1 MTRVEPYRLSPLELS
16 CGLVFGIDGAK
27 PPVPRLPRELTPVQA
42 LEESIRPA
50 LQRPPCLVSF
60 SGGRDSSSVLAVAAG
75 LARREGLE
83 PPIPATN
90 RFLGS
95 ENADERAWQEEV
107 VAHLGLEDWVTLDF
121 TDELDCVGPVA
132 TKVLRR
138 HGLLWPFNAFFHQ
151 PLLAEASGGSLLTG
165 AGGDEVLSPSSWTR
179 AHAVLTGQVVPEP
192 RDVLRVGFALSPGP
206 IRRRVIARRMPA
218 DALQWLHEPVQHH
231 VISLWAAEL
240 AGEPVRWPARFRWW
254 RRLRYVRVSL
264 ESLGL
269 LAADENVQ
277 IVHPLADPRFS
288 TALGRLPRAERF
300 ANRTEAMRLLFSELL
315 PEALLARHTKAT
327 FDQPFWSTHSRDL
340 VARWSGEAVDA
351 SLVDLDVLRDMW
363 SSDAPDGRSFQ
374 LLQAVRLA
382 LDGAGPGSPDGGVQE
397 QLGAFRD

>member
-1 MTRVEPYRLSPLELS
+1 LTRAEPYRLSPLEIS
-16 CGLVFGIDGAK
+16 CGLVFGIDRAK

-42 LEESIRPA
+42 LEEAIRPA

-60 SGGRDSSSVLAVAAG
+60 SGGRDSSAVLAVAAN

-90 RFLGS
+90 RFVGS
-95 ENADERAWQEEV
+95 ANADEREWQEQV
-107 VAHLGLEDWVTLDF
+107 VAHLGLDDWVTLEF

-132 TKVLRR
+132 TKILRR

-151 PLLAEASGGSLLTG
+151 PLLAEARGGSLLTG

-192 RDVLRVGFALSPGP
+192 RDVLRVGFALAPGP

-218 DALQWLHEPVQHH
+218 EALQWLHEPVQRH
-231 VISLWAAEL
+231 VISLWAGEL

-269 LAADENVQ
+269 LAADEDVQ
-277 IVHPLADPRFS
+277 IVHPLADARFS

-300 ANRTEAMRLLFSELL
+300 SDRTEAMRLLFSDLL
-315 PEALLARHTKAT
+315 PEALLVRHTKAT
-327 FDQPFWSTHSRDL
+327 FDQPFWSTHSREL
-340 VARWSGEAVDA
+340 VACWSGEAVDT

-382 LDGAGPGSPDGGVQE
+382 LDGTRPGSASGGIQE
-397 QLGAFRD
+397 QLGAFRE